1 LEKNIEGVQGHL
13 WSETITEDRHMEA
26 MLCPRI
32 IGLSESAWTS
42 ATNKRKGSELN
53 ALSLNS
59 FRALF
64 KQIGWDY
71 YRSEDF
77 PDTSVQDNINEE
89 GLASE
94 AVH

>member
-1 LEKNIEGVQGHL
+1 
-13 WSETITEDRHMEA
+13 MEA

-42 ATNKRKGSELN
+42 ASNKRKGIELN
-53 ALSLNS
+53 ALSHNS

-64 KQIGWDY
+64 EQKRWDY
-71 YRSEDF
+71 HRSEDF
-77 PDTSVQDNINEE
+77 PGISDNINIDEE